1 MPPSISSATGL
12 KSKGLPILEFP
23 DSILPSILPEFQ
35 FRSTLDD
42 VQLYDYEFEF
52 INNIS
57 ANPCFIVLSR
67 YTDILETPQIA
78 TPQT

>member
-35 FRSTLDD
+35 LRSTLYG
-42 VQLYDYEFEF
+42 VQLFDCEFEF
-52 INNIS
+52 IDNIN

-67 YTDILETPQIA
+67 HTDILKAPHIA

>member
-1 MPPSISSATGL
+1 MPPSKSSAPGL
-12 KSKGLPILEFP
+12 KSKRLPILEFS
-23 DSILPSILPEFQ
+23 DSIFPSILPEFQ
-35 FRSTLDD
+35 LRSTLYD
-42 VQLYDYEFEF
+42 VQLYDYKFEF

-67 YTDILETPQIA
+67 YTDILQTPQIA